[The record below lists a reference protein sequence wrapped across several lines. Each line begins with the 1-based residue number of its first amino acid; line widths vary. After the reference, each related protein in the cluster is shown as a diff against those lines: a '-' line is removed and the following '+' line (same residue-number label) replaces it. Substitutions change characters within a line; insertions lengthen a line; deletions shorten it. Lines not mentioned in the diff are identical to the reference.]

1 MRSAVLLVGGRS
13 TRIGMEKALVDFRG
27 KPMVQWVLDVLS
39 RVGDEV
45 VASVSTTPSEG
56 LVHALGGSVII
67 VPDRRPGMGPV
78 EGLLSTFRVA
88 RGEYVAVAPC
98 DAPFVQ
104 WELFDALFSRAEGL
118 AGAVPVVNG
127 YYEPLI
133 AVYHRNLY
141 LEALERVSDEGRTKP
156 VDAYPLL
163 DLAFVKDR
171 ELMDAGISPDAF
183 VNINLVEEFERYN
196 VD

>member
-1 MRSAVLLVGGRS
+1 MRSAVLLAGGRS
-13 TRIGMEKALVDFRG
+13 TRIGVEKALVDFRG
-27 KPMVQWVLDVLS
+27 KPLVQWVLDVLS

-56 LVHALGGSVII
+56 LVHALGRSVII

-78 EGLLSTFRVA
+78 EGLISAFGVV
-88 RGEYVAVAPC
+88 RGEYVAVAPT
-98 DAPFVQ
+98 DAPFLQ
-104 WELFDALFSRAEGL
+104 RELFEVLFSRAEGL

-133 AVYHRNLY
+133 AVYHRDLY
-141 LEALERVSDEGRTKP
+141 LKALETVSDRGRTKP

-163 DLAFVKDR
+163 DLAFVEDQ
-171 ELMDAGISPDAF
+171 ELLDAGISMDAF
-183 VNINLVEEFERYN
+183 VNINLPEEMERYN